1 MGEIDIPDD
10 LDRKS
15 VYRMRLSL
23 ETAFEEMRPEE
34 RKHVEAKLKTLADRC
49 KDQAVYEQWK
59 AEYFAAK
66 YKKRKGRK
74 FITCKYRLFVEMDQD
89 DDIVPESICWLA
101 CCSSGVICDKRDAT
115 EEKREIFG
123 FNGMAGK
130 GRMKTGFKYKSGKE
144 VKTWISGN
152 C

>member
-1 MGEIDIPDD
+1 MTTGKVWRYGRKMGEIDIPDD

-34 RKHVEAKLKTLADRC
+34 RKHVEAKLKTLA
-49 KDQAVYEQWK
+49 E
-59 AEYFAAK
+59 